1 VDEKGEKETRR
12 KTMNPILRSSAL
24 LAAIASAATA
34 GVINVIQLGSPDVV
48 RFEVK
53 CGDVSQPFELAH
65 GGSTGRFVLP
75 ETEAAVLSLPNRETK
90 SLSIPATKQP
100 HIAVLTVEGDKD
112 VWKLIPGKPTDDKW
126 SLRAINISS
135 EAAVFE
141 KTGKPLEIAAGAT
154 VGIPVAEKEDI
165 ALQPKGGEM
174 RAYDGREPCAV
185 VALLYRKEGAWQVL
199 FVPDR

>member
-1 VDEKGEKETRR
+1 
-12 KTMNPILRSSAL
+12 MNPILISSAL
-24 LAAIASAATA
+24 LAAIATSATA
-34 GVINVIQLGSPDVV
+34 GVINVIQLGSPDVI

-53 CGDVSQPFELAH
+53 CGAVSQPFDLAY
-65 GGSTGRFVLP
+65 GDSTGRFVLP

-90 SLSIPATKQP
+90 SLTIPATKQP

-126 SLRAINISS
+126 SLRAINITP

-141 KTGKPLEIAAGAT
+141 SAGKPLEIAAGAT
-154 VGIPVAEKEDI
+154 VAIPVTQKEDI
-165 ALQPKGGEM
+165 TLKPKDGEM
-174 RAYDGREPCAV
+174 HAYDGREPCAV
-185 VALLYRKEGAWQVL
+185 VALLFRKDGAWQVL